1 MLARNRW
8 YGGAAVAAVVV
19 MAAACSKTIESDAAS
34 GLVNAASISLAA
46 TAPGL
51 GADNTFRTYLYSERD
66 VDVFSRPGGG
76 DLFEQGV
83 IVRAIAVEVG
93 DDVRAG
99 DLLAVLEDD
108 EAVLAVESAEA
119 KAVEAGAKLQRFEV
133 LREREVVAP
142 SEYEAALARAR
153 QADAELKRAQLDLSR
168 TRVRAPFDGV
178 VAKRYIR
185 ERELVKAGTPL
196 FRITAMSP
204 LRARL
209 LVPEW
214 QAPAF
219 GAGAPVQLSGVDGQT
234 ATAQVLLIS
243 PTVDPASGT
252 REVIVELA
260 AADGFRPG
268 ASVAVEPLSVM
279 PGSDR

>member
-119 KAVEAGAKLQRFEV
+119 KAIEAGAKLQRFEV

-196 FRITAMSP
+196 CRITAMSP

-219 GAGAPVQLSGVDGQT
+219 EAGAPVQLSGVDGQT

-260 AADGFRPG
+260 APDGFRPG